1 MGAEMSSFSV
11 VVLVIFLIMV
21 FLVNAYHKAKRAGQE
36 RDNRARAQAEAQG
49 RRNNVRRND
58 RQGNVFSTEE
68 RPNNRYGDIFFIE
81 PGSDEANRIRDQL
94 EKDEK
99 DLPSYDEVMR
109 MCNLTTPTAAAAVAG
124 APVTVPPQ
132 SPLGDPAAPI
142 GIAALPAPPYSETD
156 PHSAVAGAPTV
167 ITMEPIEPST
177 SRAAQTPISS
187 ASAAAPAAGCQRPD
201 TTIVLTAN
209 VSSV

>member
-1 MGAEMSSFSV
+1 MGIGFGTFA
-11 VVLVIFLIMV
+11 LVGVIV
-21 FLVNAYHKAKRAGQE
+21 FVTICLLSKLYNHSK
-36 RDNRARAQAEAQG
+36 
-49 RRNNVRRND
+49 RNNQQRYTDTTTVVTIETNVD
-58 RQGNVFSTEE
+58 RQGNVFSAEE

-109 MCNLTTPTAAAAVAG
+109 MCNLTTPTAAAAAG
-124 APVTVPPQ
+124 APVTVPPLQ

-142 GIAALPAPPYSETD
+142 SIAALPAPPYSETD
-156 PHSAVAGAPTV
+156 PHSPVAGAATV

-177 SRAAQTPISS
+177 SRAAQIPTSP
-187 ASAAAPAAGCQRPD
+187 ASAAAPAAGYQRPE
-201 TTIVLTAN
+201 TSIVLGAN
-209 VSSV
+209 VTSV